1 MFKDVPANHWA
12 ANDINYLAEKGIVVG
27 DDKGNFGLGKPLLR
41 EEMAVVLAK
50 TIRLLEKK

>member
-1 MFKDVPANHWA
+1 MPANHWA

-27 DDKGNFGLGKPLLR
+27 DGQGNFGLGKPLLR

>member
-1 MFKDVPANHWA
+1 VPANHWA

-27 DDKGNFGLGKPLLR
+27 DGQGNFGLGKPLLR